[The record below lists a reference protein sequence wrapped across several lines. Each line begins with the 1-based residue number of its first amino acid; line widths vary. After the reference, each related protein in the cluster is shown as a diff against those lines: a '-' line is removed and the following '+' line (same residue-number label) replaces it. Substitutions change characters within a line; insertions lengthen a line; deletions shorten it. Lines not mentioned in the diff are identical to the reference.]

1 MTDRQVLI
9 MDNSNDLFE
18 MIRDALATY
27 GFDAQLVEAGEG
39 GIHSVKS
46 LRPEAVFVGA
56 EQSDKSRLALCTKA
70 KKVAGS
76 QIPVILVS
84 SSIPQTDLDLHGK
97 QRYHADAY
105 LSKWD
110 LSSGEFLEKIS
121 SLIKLKPDEQDDA
134 QPTCDALPADT
145 AHQGSV
151 NLQDGASEDFL
162 QMPSSGQ
169 TPEDFPDDLDKDPG
183 WLSKLYT
190 KIASDNTGDDGKN
203 TPPIRNDT
211 QHALPEDSDTED
223 DPEQRLIEQ
232 EKEIASLQAQLD
244 EARREARS
252 SPFSS
257 DYLNLREDAVQKE
270 RDLVR
275 LAHRLERYRRR
286 ALAGEERLKDM
297 ANRLV
302 NTKAELEQSQ
312 ARQKEIALRNETI
325 QNELTRLYGTFD
337 ESRKHHDTR
346 IEEIKSAH
354 ATAVEKMEQAHQ
366 AAFDSLQ
373 RQMNQKM
380 TGARAEAEAAFK
392 DEIEQQKREHD
403 ERISQRKK
411 EHLDKIAK
419 VMRSNEKERQELEAR
434 IEALRGEH
442 QDEITEVKASKQEER
457 QELEARIEAL
467 RGEHQDEI
475 TEIKASKQEERQE
488 LEASI
493 EALRAGHQD
502 EITKIKS
509 SKQEELQDLEV
520 KFEDLRTKH
529 QAALKRVGEEHQAVV
544 ADLKKQIAKQKSA
557 TVKTDRDVIV
567 NKLTKEHAGEI
578 ARLNEKLK
586 ETQKEFKSHL
596 NEIKAEQLREFNKK
610 EKKYTVQIKALKK
623 RLEEQRSKEK
633 EEDKS
638 NSQQDEPI
646 NKTKIEYTQEVVELK
661 KQLEAEVLKQ
671 RLEELKNKEK

>member
-442 QDEITEVKASKQEER
+442 QDEITE
-457 QELEARIEAL
+457 
-467 RGEHQDEI
+467 
-475 TEIKASKQEERQE
+475 IKASKQEERQE

>member
-1 MTDRQVLI
+1 

-442 QDEITEVKASKQEER
+442 QDEITE
-457 QELEARIEAL
+457 
-467 RGEHQDEI
+467 
-475 TEIKASKQEERQE
+475 IKASKQEERQE